1 MFGLAAIV
9 AFIIALFL
17 DLTGTGKGH
26 FDVTTFALIGL
37 LCLAIHSVTGW
48 LAVAWTRG

>member
-1 MFGLAAIV
+1 MFGIAAIV

-17 DLTGTGKGH
+17 DLAGISKGH

-37 LCLAIHSVTGW
+37 LCLAIHLATGW
-48 LAVAWTRG
+48 LPSPWTRR

>member
-1 MFGLAAIV
+1 MFGIAAIV

-17 DLTGTGKGH
+17 DLAGISKGH

-37 LCLAIHSVTGW
+37 LCLAIHLVTGW
-48 LAVAWTRG
+48 LAAPWTRG